1 MSAEEHYA
9 DSEESPS
16 GNLNAAAAPKFNKL
30 ATVFVF
36 ISALFYATGGVC
48 YKFADWAP
56 LAISAARSLI
66 AIPVMLTFA
75 FVTGHR
81 FKFNRNVLL
90 AGLGGAGTGFF
101 YSLANKMTTAG
112 NSIVLQFTMPVFV
125 ILIMW
130 IFFKRKPGRLEMI
143 TAVLV
148 IVGIVFFFLD
158 SIQVGNYL
166 GDLLALLS
174 GFCYAFYFI
183 FNSRQDADPIMA
195 LFISYAVNITLGLPD
210 LIRTDFAATTA
221 TTWTAV
227 LVLGLVQQ
235 SCGHIFFSTGI
246 TKTPAVTAALVSGIE
261 PVLNPI
267 LVALIYGETLSL
279 LSLIGAA
286 IVLVTII
293 SYDVIKARTTVLND
307 TEKKP

>member
-1 MSAEEHYA
+1 MAEIKTINVAVLLYF
-9 DSEESPS
+9 
-16 GNLNAAAAPKFNKL
+16 GAAAA
-30 ATVFVF
+30 
-36 ISALFYATGGVC
+36 
-48 YKFADWAP
+48 
-56 LAISAARSLI
+56 
-66 AIPVMLTFA
+66 
-75 FVTGHR
+75 

-125 ILIMW
+125 IIIMW
-130 IFFKRKPGRLEMI
+130 VFFKRKPGKLELI
-143 TAVLV
+143 TAFLV
-148 IVGIVFFFLD
+148 IVGIVCFFVD
-158 SIQVGNYL
+158 SLESGNYL
-166 GDLLALLS
+166 GDLFALIS

-195 LFISYAVNITLGLPD
+195 LFISYAINIALGMND
-210 LIRTDFAATTA
+210 LVHTDFAATTA
-221 TTWTAV
+221 TTWAAV

-235 SCGHIFFSTGI
+235 CCGHIFFTLGI
-246 TKTPAVTAALVSGIE
+246 TKTPAITAALVSGME

-267 LVALIYGETLSL
+267 LVALIYKEMLTP

-293 SYDVIKARTTVLND
+293 TYNVIKAKMTVV
-307 TEKKP
+307 TE